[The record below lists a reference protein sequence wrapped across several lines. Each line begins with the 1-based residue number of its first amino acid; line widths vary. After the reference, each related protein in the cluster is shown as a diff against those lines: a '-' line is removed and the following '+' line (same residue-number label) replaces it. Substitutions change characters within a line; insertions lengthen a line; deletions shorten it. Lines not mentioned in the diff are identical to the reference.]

1 MSASAAG
8 KKIVF
13 RHGTFNIH
21 PVLASAALLCLL
33 AVALIAAL
41 TLRSWLFVTALCF
54 FALSLY
60 ASVVYLKFEI
70 WESGFSFSSLSRR
83 RVFEFAQIA
92 DALFETAEVGEGY
105 SSPVFSLRLKGEDER
120 KKVPIG
126 IFPSRAAGLLFT
138 ALERHGIQIRHDGSR
153 LVEDSMR
160 QIREVQFTQ

>member
-1 MSASAAG
+1 MSATAAG

-13 RHGTFNIH
+13 RHGTFNTH

-41 TLRSWLFVTALCF
+41 TLRSWLFVTVLCF

-60 ASVVYLKFEI
+60 GSVVYLKFEI

-92 DALFETAEVGEGY
+92 DVLFETAKVGEGY
-105 SSPVFSLRLKGEDER
+105 SSPVFSLRLKVYNRTWWEER
-120 KKVPIG
+120 VEAVSMAAATVWREFLTQPVP
-126 IFPSRAAGLLFT
+126 PQR
-138 ALERHGIQIRHDGSR
+138 
-153 LVEDSMR
+153 M
-160 QIREVQFTQ
+160 